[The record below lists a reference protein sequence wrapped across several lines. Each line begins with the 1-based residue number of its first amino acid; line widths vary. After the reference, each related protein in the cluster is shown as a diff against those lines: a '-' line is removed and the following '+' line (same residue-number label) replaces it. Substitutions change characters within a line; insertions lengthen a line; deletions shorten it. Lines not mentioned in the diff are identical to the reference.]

1 MKRAVVIGL
10 NYTGSNAELNGCV
23 QDMVNHIKLL
33 IDLGY
38 RRNEITILTDAP
50 TGPRNNQIDVAYNK
64 IDQHTATILFD
75 SKTPDQF
82 PPIMRPTS
90 SNYIKALT
98 DAILT
103 KDVDGKYI
111 TQIAMIYTGHGGGI
125 RDLNNDETDR
135 QDECVYLMDDAGCY
149 DWKGCTDDAISTTII
164 NAYTQNKNRTDRE
177 LTIYAIYDSCHSGT
191 IMDLPTQ
198 MIIQNNIVK
207 TCSTQKT
214 KYDGLKNLTV
224 FCISGCLDNE
234 TSGEGAIN
242 GKYSE
247 GFMSH
252 YYHSVI
258 RKRMNDKK
266 YPCDLYQ
273 MVNDMAMEV
282 YRISRGTQSMSL
294 SLKINQTITPTGP
307 IGMLQKI
314 QYCLGKNN
322 NRAQDNIFKRIP
334 IN

>member
-10 NYTGSNAELNGCV
+10 NYTGSTAELNGCV

-38 RRNEITILTDAP
+38 KRNEITILTDAP
-50 TGPRNNQIDVAYNK
+50 IGPRNNQIDPTYNR
-64 IDQHTATILFD
+64 IDRDQAIIIFD

-82 PPIMRPTS
+82 PPIMKPTE
-90 SNYIKALT
+90 SNYRKAIT

-111 TQIAMIYTGHGGGI
+111 TQFAMIYTGHGGGV
-125 RDLNNDETDR
+125 RDLNNDESDG
-135 QDECVYLMDDAGCY
+135 QDECVYLMNQMERY
-149 DWKGCTDDAISTTII
+149 DWKGCTDDVISATIVS
-164 NAYTQNKNRTDRE
+164 AYTKNTKRMNRE
-177 LTIYAIYDSCHSGT
+177 LLIYAIYDSCHSGT

-198 MIIQNNIVK
+198 LTIQNNAVTKCIN
-207 TCSTQKT
+207 QKT
-214 KYDGLKNLTV
+214 KYDGLNGLTV
-224 FCISGCLDNE
+224 VCISGCLDNG
-234 TSGEGAIN
+234 TSGEGVID

-252 YYHSVI
+252 YYQSVV

-273 MVNDMAMEV
+273 MVNDMAAEV
-282 YRISRGTQSMSL
+282 YRISGGRQILSL
-294 SLKINQTITPTGP
+294 SLKINEPITQAVP
-307 IGMLQKI
+307 IGSLRSI
-314 QYCLGKNN
+314 QYGLGKN
-322 NRAQDNIFKRIP
+322 R
-334 IN
+334 